1 MYMKEIPE
9 AGKMMQI
16 LELIESEFDFPG
28 FAKLPK

>member
-1 MYMKEIPE
+1 MKEIPE